1 MALNHEFFRIF
12 GVYFDVD
19 LLEPGNIQQIQTEA
33 AHCASHLNNQIVELP
48 TLIQDLSE
56 FVDELDLEAMKR
68 FVEVTNV
75 DWFIDEESKKLLKD
89 IVSEIIKNLKIIQS
103 RELSS

>member
-1 MALNHEFFRIF
+1 MTLNHEFFRIF

-19 LLEPGNIQQIQTEA
+19 LLEPGNIQQIRTEA
-33 AHCASHLNNQIVELP
+33 AHCALHLNNQIVELP
-48 TLIQDLSE
+48 ALIQDLSE
-56 FVDELDLEAMKR
+56 FVDELDYEVMKR

-89 IVSEIIKNLKIIQS
+89 IVSEIIKNLKIIHS
-103 RELSS
+103 RTLSS